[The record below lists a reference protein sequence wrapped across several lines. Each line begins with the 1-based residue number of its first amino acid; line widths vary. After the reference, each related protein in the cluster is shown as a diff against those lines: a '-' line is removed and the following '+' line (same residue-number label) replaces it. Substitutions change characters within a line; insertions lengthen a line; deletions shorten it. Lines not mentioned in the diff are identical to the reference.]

1 MISFNKSLCFTIINI
16 KYICATKQNKM
27 NKIYLFLLLTFTSYT
42 FSQEYTAEQR
52 ASFAKMI
59 FNVSG
64 IVTDSETSEP
74 LEYATISLKHKRTP
88 DKTFG
93 GITDENGKFSVDV
106 NPGMYD
112 LTIDYISFISYSNQN
127 LVVRGNT
134 DIGNIP
140 LDLDVSVLDEVEVRA
155 ERTQVEIRLDKKIY
169 NVGQDITVKGG
180 NVSDVLANIPSIDVD
195 FDGNISLRGNSNV
208 KILINGKPSGLVGL
222 SGPQGLRSL
231 PSESIE
237 KVEVVTSPSARYSA
251 EGTAGILNII
261 LKKQSLLGFNGNFNL
276 NLGIPRNE
284 GLNGTLNVRNEKV
297 NFFSTVNLSN
307 SENSGSYF
315 SETNYNRQDLTIDEA
330 NDWDYDNKN
339 IFFNLGSE
347 YYFDDKTSLTISG
360 FYKKGDDS
368 SYTTNIVNDISE
380 GTISSTNKR
389 LRDETE
395 MDESF
400 EYALDFYKDYNR
412 EGQTLS
418 ARISYEESEDDELR
432 DIEDFATFP
441 LISESIFEKVSN
453 IDFQKRLLGQVDFIY
468 PIDKETEFEFGYRG
482 SFLERETDY
491 DVSFLTGNSFIS
503 DSGLS
508 NIFNYKESVNSLYTQ
523 FGKKFDKLSAL
534 FGLRYENSKQEIN
547 QKTTNQF
554 EIKKYSDLFP
564 TLNLAYEFSNQES
577 LTFGYSKRIRR
588 PRGWDIN
595 PFPRRNSVTS
605 FRRGNPFL
613 DATFTSALELDYLKR
628 FKKFTLNTSIFYRQ
642 SDGNIERIT
651 EETGEI
657 VDLIFDSESSAPILQ
672 VPVLDSYPINLS
684 SNKRIGSELS
694 LTYTPSR
701 SVRLNASFTINSSS
715 IRGQYEDQD
724 FDSDDTNWSTRFN
737 GFVRLPK
744 EYSLQF
750 FGFVRGPSENAFSKR
765 KAFGFV
771 TGAIQKSILDKKGT
785 LSLKFSDL
793 FNTSQWRY
801 ESFQDS
807 FYRKGEGRWREPTYV
822 LTFSYRFNDNK
833 YKQRRKNIRKDR
845 GDTDQGGGDE
855 PIFNN

>member
-1 MISFNKSLCFTIINI
+1 
-16 KYICATKQNKM
+16 M
-27 NKIYLFLLLTFTSYT
+27 NKVYLFLLLTPFSL
-42 FSQEYTAEQR
+42 FSQQ
-52 ASFAKMI
+52 
-59 FNVSG
+59 NSG
-64 IVTDSETSEP
+64 GNFQGYANMNFKISGLVIDSETSEP
-74 LEYATISLKHKRTP
+74 LEYATISLKAKNNP
-88 DKTFG
+88 DKVFG

-127 LVVRGNT
+127 LLVRGNT

-208 KILINGKPSGLVGL
+208 RILINGKPSGLVGL

-261 LKKQSLLGFNGNFNL
+261 LKKQNLLGFNGNFNV
-276 NLGIPRNE
+276 NLGIPKNE
-284 GLNGTLNVRNEKV
+284 GINGTLNVRNEKL
-297 NFFSTVNLSN
+297 NLFGTVNLSN
-307 SENSGSYF
+307 SENSGTFF
-315 SETNYNRQDLTIDEA
+315 SETNYTRQDLTIEET
-330 NDWDYDNKN
+330 NDSDYENKN

-347 YYFDDKTSLTISG
+347 YYFDDNTSLTISG

-368 SYTTNIVNDISE
+368 SFLTNLVNDISR
-380 GTISSTNKR
+380 GSISSTNNR

-400 EYALDFYKDYNR
+400 EYALDFYKDYDR
-412 EGQTLS
+412 DGQTLS
-418 ARISYEESEDDELR
+418 ARISYEESEDDGLE
-432 DIEDFATFP
+432 DIEDFSTFP

-468 PIDKETEFEFGYRG
+468 PIDKDTEFEFGYRG
-482 SFLERETDY
+482 NFLERETDY
-491 DVSFLTGNSFIS
+491 DVSFLTGSNFVS
-503 DSGLS
+503 DPGLS
-508 NIFNYKESVNSLYTQ
+508 NIFNYKESVNSVYTQ

-534 FGLRYENSKQEIN
+534 FGLRYENSRQEID
-547 QKTTNQF
+547 QRTTNQF

-564 TLNLAYEFSNQES
+564 TLNLAYEFSGQES
-577 LTFGYSKRIRR
+577 LTFGYSKRVRR
-588 PRGWDIN
+588 PRGWNIN

-613 DATFTSALELDYLKR
+613 DPTFTTALEVDYLKR
-628 FKKFTLNTSIFYRQ
+628 FDKFTLNTSIFYRQ
-642 SDGNIERIT
+642 SDGNIENIT

-657 VDLIFDSESSAPILQ
+657 VDLIIGSDPNTPLLQ
-672 VPVLDSYPINLS
+672 VPVLESYPINLS
-684 SNKRIGSELS
+684 TNKRIGSELS

-715 IRGQYEDQD
+715 IRGQYEDQN

-737 GFVRLPK
+737 GFIRLPK
-744 EYSLQF
+744 NYSLQF
-750 FGFVRGPSENAFSKR
+750 FGFVRGPSESAFSTR
-765 KAFGFV
+765 EAFGFV

-793 FNTSQWRY
+793 FNTSQWKY
-801 ESFQDS
+801 ESFRDS

-822 LTFSYRFNDNK
+822 LTFSYIFNDNK
-833 YKQRRKNIRKDR
+833 YKQRRKNIRRDR
-845 GDTDQGGGDE
+845 GDSDQGGGDE

>member
-1 MISFNKSLCFTIINI
+1 MQNLTRLFIFLFSSL
-16 KYICATKQNKM
+16 
-27 NKIYLFLLLTFTSYT
+27 L
-42 FSQEYTAEQR
+42 FSQQPSNSNFQR
-52 ASFAKMI
+52 NASMNFKV
-59 FNVSG
+59 FG
-64 IVTDSETSEP
+64 IISDSETGEP
-74 LEYATISLKHKRTP
+74 LEYATISIKSKNNP
-88 DKTFG
+88 EKIFG
-93 GITDENGKFSVDV
+93 GLTDENGKFSVDV
-106 NPGMYD
+106 NPGLYE
-112 LTIDYISFISYSNQN
+112 LKIDYISFISYSNED
-127 LVVRGNT
+127 LMIRGNT

-140 LDLDVSVLDEVEVRA
+140 LVLDVSMLDEVEVRA
-155 ERTQVEIRLDKKIY
+155 ERTQVEIRLDRKIY

-195 FDGNISLRGNSNV
+195 FDGNISLRGNNNV
-208 KILINGKPSGLVGL
+208 RILINGKPSGLVGL

-297 NFFSTVNLSN
+297 NLFSTVNLSN

-315 SETNYNRQDLTIDEA
+315 SETNYSRQDLTIDES
-330 NDWDYDNKN
+330 NDWDYNNKN

-347 YYFDDKTSLTISG
+347 YYFDDKTSLTLSG

-368 SYTTNIVNDISE
+368 SYATNIVNDISE
-380 GTISSTNKR
+380 GSISSTNKR

-400 EYALDFYKDYNR
+400 EYALDFYKDYDR
-412 EGQTLS
+412 DGQTLS
-418 ARISYEESEDDELR
+418 ARISYEESEDDELE
-432 DIEDFATFP
+432 DIEDFASFP

-564 TLNLAYEFSNQES
+564 TLNLAYEFSSQES

-613 DATFTSALELDYLKR
+613 NPTFTTALELDYLKR

-657 VDLIFDSESSAPILQ
+657 VDLIVDSDSNAPILQ

-684 SNKRIGSELS
+684 NNKRIGSELS

-715 IRGQYEDQD
+715 IRGQYEDQN
-724 FDSDDTNWSTRFN
+724 FDSDNTNWSSRFN
-737 GFVRLPK
+737 GFIRLPK
-744 EYSLQF
+744 DFSIQF

-771 TGAIQKSILDKKGT
+771 TGAIQKSLLNKKGT

-793 FNTSQWRY
+793 FNTSKSKSETFR
-801 ESFQDS
+801 DT
-807 FYRKGEGRWREPTYV
+807 FYRKSEGRWRMPTYV

-833 YKQRRKNIRKDR
+833 YKQRKKNIRR
-845 GDTDQGGGDE
+845 NQGDFDQGGGEE

>member
-1 MISFNKSLCFTIINI
+1 MSFNKSLCFSLIII
-16 KYICATKQNKM
+16 KYICGTKQIKM
-27 NKIYLFLLLTFTSYT
+27 NKVYLFLLLTSFSL
-42 FSQEYTAEQR
+42 FSQQNNGGNIQGYANMN
-52 ASFAKMI
+52 FK
-59 FNVSG
+59 VSG
-64 IVTDSETSEP
+64 LVIDSETSEP
-74 LEYATISLKHKRTP
+74 LEYATISLKAKNNP
-88 DKTFG
+88 DKVFG

-127 LVVRGNT
+127 LLVRGNT

-208 KILINGKPSGLVGL
+208 RILINGKPSGLVGL

-261 LKKQSLLGFNGNFNL
+261 LKKQNLLGFNGNFNV
-276 NLGIPRNE
+276 NLGIPKNE
-284 GLNGTLNVRNEKV
+284 GINGTLNVRNEKL
-297 NFFSTVNLSN
+297 NLFGTVNLSN
-307 SENSGSYF
+307 SENSGTFF
-315 SETNYNRQDLTIDEA
+315 SETNYTRQDLTIEET
-330 NDWDYDNKN
+330 NDSDYENKN

-347 YYFDDKTSLTISG
+347 YYFDDNTSLTISG

-368 SYTTNIVNDISE
+368 SFLTNLVNDISR
-380 GTISSTNKR
+380 GSISSTNNR

-400 EYALDFYKDYNR
+400 EYALDFYKDYDR
-412 EGQTLS
+412 DGQTLS
-418 ARISYEESEDDELR
+418 ARISYEESEDDGIE
-432 DIEDFATFP
+432 DIEDFSTFP
-441 LISESIFEKVSN
+441 LVSESIFEKVSN

-468 PIDKETEFEFGYRG
+468 PIDKNTEFEFGYRG
-482 SFLERETDY
+482 NFLERETDY
-491 DVSFLTGNSFIS
+491 DVSFLSGSDFIS
-503 DSGLS
+503 DPGLS
-508 NIFNYKESVNSLYTQ
+508 NVFNYKESVNSVYTQ

-534 FGLRYENSKQEIN
+534 FGLRYENSRQEID
-547 QKTTNQF
+547 QRTTNQF

-564 TLNLAYEFSNQES
+564 TLNLAYEFSGQES
-577 LTFGYSKRIRR
+577 LTFGYSKRVRR
-588 PRGWDIN
+588 PRGWNIN

-613 DATFTSALELDYLKR
+613 DPTFTTALEVDYLKR
-628 FKKFTLNTSIFYRQ
+628 FDKFTLNTSIFYRQ
-642 SDGNIERIT
+642 SDGNIESIT

-657 VDLIFDSESSAPILQ
+657 VDLIIGSDPNAPLLQ
-672 VPVLDSYPINLS
+672 VPVLESYPINLS
-684 SNKRIGSELS
+684 TNKRIGSELS

-715 IRGQYEDQD
+715 IRGQYEDQN

-737 GFVRLPK
+737 GFIRLPK
-744 EYSLQF
+744 NYSLQF
-750 FGFVRGPSENAFSKR
+750 FGFVRGPSESAFSTR
-765 KAFGFV
+765 EAFGFV

-785 LSLKFSDL
+785 ISLKFSDL
-793 FNTSQWRY
+793 FNTSQFKY
-801 ESFQDS
+801 ESFRDS

-822 LTFSYRFNDNK
+822 LTFSYIFNDNK
-833 YKQRRKNIRKDR
+833 YKQRRKNIRRDR
-845 GDTDQGGGDE
+845 GDSDQGGGDE

>member
-1 MISFNKSLCFTIINI
+1 M
-16 KYICATKQNKM
+16 
-27 NKIYLFLLLTFTSYT
+27 
-42 FSQEYTAEQR
+42 
-52 ASFAKMI
+52 
-59 FNVSG
+59 
-64 IVTDSETSEP
+64 
-74 LEYATISLKHKRTP
+74 
-88 DKTFG
+88 
-93 GITDENGKFSVDV
+93 
-106 NPGMYD
+106 
-112 LTIDYISFISYSNQN
+112 
-127 LVVRGNT
+127 VRGNT

-208 KILINGKPSGLVGL
+208 RILINGKPSGLVGL

-261 LKKQSLLGFNGNFNL
+261 LKKQNLLGFNGNFNV
-276 NLGIPRNE
+276 NLGIPKNE
-284 GLNGTLNVRNEKV
+284 GINGTLNVRNEKL
-297 NFFSTVNLSN
+297 NLFGTVNLSN
-307 SENSGSYF
+307 SENSGTFF
-315 SETNYNRQDLTIDEA
+315 SETNYTRQDLTIEET
-330 NDWDYDNKN
+330 NDSDYENKN

-347 YYFDDKTSLTISG
+347 YYFDDNTSLTISG

-368 SYTTNIVNDISE
+368 SFLTNLVNDISR
-380 GTISSTNKR
+380 GSISSTNNR

-400 EYALDFYKDYNR
+400 EYALDFYKDYDR
-412 EGQTLS
+412 DGQTLS
-418 ARISYEESEDDELR
+418 ARISYEESEDDGIE
-432 DIEDFATFP
+432 DIEDFSTFP
-441 LISESIFEKVSN
+441 LVSESIFEKVSN

-468 PIDKETEFEFGYRG
+468 PIDKNTEFEFGYRG
-482 SFLERETDY
+482 NFLERETDY
-491 DVSFLTGNSFIS
+491 DVSFLSGTDFIS
-503 DSGLS
+503 DPGLS
-508 NIFNYKESVNSLYTQ
+508 NVFNYKESVNSVYTQ

-534 FGLRYENSKQEIN
+534 FGLRYENSRQEID
-547 QKTTNQF
+547 QRTTNQF

-564 TLNLAYEFSNQES
+564 TLNLAYEFSGQES
-577 LTFGYSKRIRR
+577 LTFGYSKRVRR
-588 PRGWDIN
+588 PRGWNIN

-613 DATFTSALELDYLKR
+613 DPTFTTALEVDYLKR
-628 FKKFTLNTSIFYRQ
+628 FDKFTLNTSIFYRQ
-642 SDGNIERIT
+642 SDGNIENIT

-657 VDLIFDSESSAPILQ
+657 VDLIIGSDPNSPLLQ
-672 VPVLDSYPINLS
+672 VPVLESYPINLS
-684 SNKRIGSELS
+684 TNKRIGSELS

-715 IRGQYEDQD
+715 IRGQYEDQN

-737 GFVRLPK
+737 GFIRLPK
-744 EYSLQF
+744 NYSLQF
-750 FGFVRGPSENAFSKR
+750 FGFVRGPSESAFSTR
-765 KAFGFV
+765 EAFGFV

-793 FNTSQWRY
+793 FNTSQWKY
-801 ESFQDS
+801 ESFRDS

-822 LTFSYRFNDNK
+822 LTFSYIFNDNK
-833 YKQRRKNIRKDR
+833 YKQRRKNIRRDR
-845 GDTDQGGGDE
+845 GDSDQGGGDE

>member
-1 MISFNKSLCFTIINI
+1 MSFNKSLCFTLIII
-16 KYICATKQNKM
+16 KYICATKQIKM
-27 NKIYLFLLLTFTSYT
+27 NKVYLFLLLTSFSL
-42 FSQEYTAEQR
+42 FSQQNSGGNFQGYANMN
-52 ASFAKMI
+52 FK
-59 FNVSG
+59 VSG
-64 IVTDSETSEP
+64 LVIDSETSEP
-74 LEYATISLKHKRTP
+74 LEYATISLKAKNNP
-88 DKTFG
+88 DKVFG

-127 LVVRGNT
+127 LLVRGNT

-208 KILINGKPSGLVGL
+208 RILINGKPSGLVGL

-261 LKKQSLLGFNGNFNL
+261 LKKQNLLGFNGNFNV
-276 NLGIPRNE
+276 NLGIPKNE
-284 GLNGTLNVRNEKV
+284 GINGTLNVRNEKL
-297 NFFSTVNLSN
+297 NLFGTVNLSN
-307 SENSGSYF
+307 SENSGTFF
-315 SETNYNRQDLTIDEA
+315 SETNYTRQDLTIEET
-330 NDWDYDNKN
+330 NDSDYENKN

-347 YYFDDKTSLTISG
+347 YYFDDNTSLTISG

-368 SYTTNIVNDISE
+368 SFLTNLVNDISR
-380 GTISSTNKR
+380 GSISSTNNR

-400 EYALDFYKDYNR
+400 EYALDFYKDYDR
-412 EGQTLS
+412 DGQTLS
-418 ARISYEESEDDELR
+418 ARISYEESEDDGIE
-432 DIEDFATFP
+432 DIEDFSTFP
-441 LISESIFEKVSN
+441 LVSESIFEKVSN

-468 PIDKETEFEFGYRG
+468 PIDKNTEFEFGYRG
-482 SFLERETDY
+482 NFLERETDY
-491 DVSFLTGNSFIS
+491 DVSFLSGSDFIS
-503 DSGLS
+503 DPGLS
-508 NIFNYKESVNSLYTQ
+508 NVFNYKESVNSVYTQ

-534 FGLRYENSKQEIN
+534 FGLRYENSRQEID
-547 QKTTNQF
+547 QRTTNQF

-564 TLNLAYEFSNQES
+564 TLNLAYEFSGQES
-577 LTFGYSKRIRR
+577 LTFGYSKRVRR
-588 PRGWDIN
+588 PRGWNIN

-613 DATFTSALELDYLKR
+613 DPTFTTALEVDYLKR
-628 FKKFTLNTSIFYRQ
+628 FDKFTLNTSIFYRQ
-642 SDGNIERIT
+642 SDGNIENIT

-657 VDLIFDSESSAPILQ
+657 VDLIIGSDPNSPLLQ
-672 VPVLDSYPINLS
+672 VPVLESYPINLS
-684 SNKRIGSELS
+684 TNKRIGSELS

-715 IRGQYEDQD
+715 IRGQYEDQN

-737 GFVRLPK
+737 GFIRLPK
-744 EYSLQF
+744 NYSLQF
-750 FGFVRGPSENAFSKR
+750 FGFVRGPSESAFSTR
-765 KAFGFV
+765 EAFGFV

-793 FNTSQWRY
+793 FNTSQWKY
-801 ESFQDS
+801 ESFRDS

-822 LTFSYRFNDNK
+822 LTFSYIFNDNK
-833 YKQRRKNIRKDR
+833 YKQRRKNIRRDR
-845 GDTDQGGGDE
+845 GDSDQGGGDE

>member
-1 MISFNKSLCFTIINI
+1 M
-16 KYICATKQNKM
+16 QNLSG
-27 NKIYLFLLLTFTSYT
+27 LFIFLFSSLLL
-42 FSQEYTAEQR
+42 SQQPSNSNFQGYANMN
-52 ASFAKMI
+52 FKV
-59 FNVSG
+59 FG
-64 IVTDSETSEP
+64 IVSDSETEEP
-74 LEYATISLKHKRTP
+74 LEYATISIKSKNNP
-88 DKTFG
+88 EKIFG
-93 GITDENGKFSVDV
+93 GLTDKDGKFSVDV
-106 NPGMYD
+106 NPGLYE
-112 LTIDYISFISYSNQN
+112 LKIDYVSFISYSNEN
-127 LVVRGNT
+127 LMVRGNT

-140 LDLDVSVLDEVEVRA
+140 LELDVSMLDEVEVRA

-195 FDGNISLRGNSNV
+195 FDGNISLRGNSNIR
-208 KILINGKPSGLVGL
+208 ILINGKPSGLVGL

-284 GLNGTLNVRNEKV
+284 GLNGTLNVRNEKL
-297 NFFSTVNLSN
+297 NLFSTVNLRN

-315 SETNYNRQDLTIDEA
+315 SETNYTRQDLTIDEA
-330 NDWDYDNKN
+330 NDWDYGNKN
-339 IFFNLGSE
+339 IFINLGSE

-368 SYTTNIVNDISE
+368 SYATNIVNDISR
-380 GTISSTNKR
+380 GTISSTNNR
-389 LRDETE
+389 LRNETE

-400 EYALDFYKDYNR
+400 EYAIDFYKDYDR
-412 EGQTLS
+412 DGQTLS
-418 ARISYEESEDDELR
+418 ARISYEESEDDELE

-453 IDFQKRLLGQVDFIY
+453 IDFQKRFLGQVDFIY
-468 PIDKETEFEFGYRG
+468 PIDNETEFEFGYRG

-508 NIFNYKESVNSLYTQ
+508 NIFNYNESVNSLYTQ
-523 FGKKFDKLSAL
+523 LGKKFDKLSAL

-547 QKTTNQF
+547 QKTTNEF

-564 TLNLAYEFSNQES
+564 TLNLAYEFSSQES

-613 DATFTSALELDYLKR
+613 NPTFTTSIEVDYLKR

-657 VDLIFDSESSAPILQ
+657 VDLIFDNESSAPILQ

-684 SNKRIGSELS
+684 NNKRIGSELS
-694 LTYTPSR
+694 LTFTPSR

-715 IRGQYEDQD
+715 MRGQYKDQN
-724 FDSDDTNWSTRFN
+724 FDSDDSNWSTRFN
-737 GFVRLPK
+737 GFIRFPK
-744 EYSLQF
+744 DFSLQF
-750 FGFVRGPSENAFSKR
+750 FGFVRGPSKNAFSKR

-771 TGAIQKSILDKKGT
+771 TGAIQKSLLDKKGT

-793 FNTSQWRY
+793 FNTSKSRS
-801 ESFQDS
+801 ESFRDT
-807 FYRKGEGRWREPTYV
+807 FYRKSEGRWRMPTYV

-833 YKQRRKNIRKDR
+833 YKQRKKNTRRNQRDSN
-845 GDTDQGGGDE
+845 QGGGDQ

>member
-1 MISFNKSLCFTIINI
+1 M
-16 KYICATKQNKM
+16 QNLTR
-27 NKIYLFLLLTFTSYT
+27 LFIFLFTSLL
-42 FSQEYTAEQR
+42 FSQQPSNSNFQR
-52 ASFAKMI
+52 NASMNFKV
-59 FNVSG
+59 FG
-64 IVTDSETSEP
+64 IVSDSETGEP
-74 LEYATISLKHKRTP
+74 LEYATISIKSKNNP
-88 DKTFG
+88 EKIFG
-93 GITDENGKFSVDV
+93 GLTDENGKFSVDV
-106 NPGMYD
+106 NPGLYE
-112 LTIDYISFISYSNQN
+112 LKIDYISFISYSNED
-127 LVVRGNT
+127 LMIRGNT

-140 LDLDVSVLDEVEVRA
+140 LVLDVSMLDEVEVRA
-155 ERTQVEIRLDKKIY
+155 ERTQVEIRLDRKIY

-195 FDGNISLRGNSNV
+195 FDGNISLRGNNNV
-208 KILINGKPSGLVGL
+208 RILINGKPSGLVGL

-297 NFFSTVNLSN
+297 NLFSTVNLSN

-315 SETNYNRQDLTIDEA
+315 SETNYSRQDLTIDEA
-330 NDWDYDNKN
+330 NDWDYNNKN

-347 YYFDDKTSLTISG
+347 YYFDDKTSLTLSG

-368 SYTTNIVNDISE
+368 SYATNIVNDISE
-380 GTISSTNKR
+380 GSISSTNKR

-400 EYALDFYKDYNR
+400 EYALDFYKDYDR
-412 EGQTLS
+412 DGQTLS
-418 ARISYEESEDDELR
+418 ARISYEESEDDELE
-432 DIEDFATFP
+432 DIEDFASFP

-564 TLNLAYEFSNQES
+564 TLNLAYEFSSQES

-613 DATFTSALELDYLKR
+613 NPTFTTALEVDYLKR

-657 VDLIFDSESSAPILQ
+657 VDLIVDSDSNAPILQ

-684 SNKRIGSELS
+684 NNKRIGSELS

-715 IRGQYEDQD
+715 IRGQYEDQN
-724 FDSDDTNWSTRFN
+724 FDSDNTNWSSRFN
-737 GFVRLPK
+737 GFIRLPK
-744 EYSLQF
+744 DFSIQF

-771 TGAIQKSILDKKGT
+771 TGAIQKSLLNKKGT

-793 FNTSQWRY
+793 FNTSKSKSETFR
-801 ESFQDS
+801 DT
-807 FYRKGEGRWREPTYV
+807 FYRKSEGRWRMPTYV

-833 YKQRRKNIRKDR
+833 YKQRKKNIRR
-845 GDTDQGGGDE
+845 NQGDFDQGGGEE

>member
-1 MISFNKSLCFTIINI
+1 
-16 KYICATKQNKM
+16 M
-27 NKIYLFLLLTFTSYT
+27 NFKVF
-42 FSQEYTAEQR
+42 
-52 ASFAKMI
+52 
-59 FNVSG
+59 G
-64 IVTDSETSEP
+64 IVSDSETEEP
-74 LEYATISLKHKRTP
+74 LEYATISIKSKNNP
-88 DKTFG
+88 EKIFG
-93 GITDENGKFSVDV
+93 GLTDKDGKFSVDV
-106 NPGMYD
+106 NPGLYE
-112 LTIDYISFISYSNQN
+112 LKIDYVSFISYSNEN
-127 LVVRGNT
+127 LMVRGNT

-140 LDLDVSVLDEVEVRA
+140 LELDVSMLDEVEVRA

-195 FDGNISLRGNSNV
+195 FDGNISLRGNSNIR
-208 KILINGKPSGLVGL
+208 ILINGKPSGLVGL

-284 GLNGTLNVRNEKV
+284 GLNGTLNVRNEKL
-297 NFFSTVNLSN
+297 NLFSTVNLRN

-315 SETNYNRQDLTIDEA
+315 SETNYTRQNLTIDEA
-330 NDWDYDNKN
+330 NDWDYGNKN
-339 IFFNLGSE
+339 IFINLGSE

-368 SYTTNIVNDISE
+368 SYATNIVNDISR
-380 GTISSTNKR
+380 GTISSTNNR
-389 LRDETE
+389 LRNETE

-400 EYALDFYKDYNR
+400 EYAIDFYKDYDR
-412 EGQTLS
+412 DGQTLS
-418 ARISYEESEDDELR
+418 ARISYEESEDDELE

-453 IDFQKRLLGQVDFIY
+453 IDFQKRFLGQVDFIY
-468 PIDKETEFEFGYRG
+468 PIDNETEFEFGYRG

-508 NIFNYKESVNSLYTQ
+508 NIFNYNESVNSLYTQ
-523 FGKKFDKLSAL
+523 LGKKFDKLSAL

-547 QKTTNQF
+547 QKTTNEF

-564 TLNLAYEFSNQES
+564 TLNLAYEFSSQES

-613 DATFTSALELDYLKR
+613 NPTFTTSIEVDYLKR

-657 VDLIFDSESSAPILQ
+657 VDLIFDNESSAPILQ

-684 SNKRIGSELS
+684 NNKRIGSELS
-694 LTYTPSR
+694 LTFTPSR

-715 IRGQYEDQD
+715 MRGQYKDQN
-724 FDSDDTNWSTRFN
+724 FDSDDSNWSTRFN
-737 GFVRLPK
+737 GFIRFPK
-744 EYSLQF
+744 DFSLQF
-750 FGFVRGPSENAFSKR
+750 FGFVRGPSKNAFSKR
-765 KAFGFV
+765 KVFGFV
-771 TGAIQKSILDKKGT
+771 TGAIQKSLLDKKGT

-793 FNTSQWRY
+793 FNTSKSRS
-801 ESFQDS
+801 ESFRDT
-807 FYRKGEGRWREPTYV
+807 FYRKSEGRWRMPTYV

-833 YKQRRKNIRKDR
+833 YKQRKKNTRRNQRDSN
-845 GDTDQGGGDE
+845 QGGGDQ

>member
-1 MISFNKSLCFTIINI
+1 MQNFTRLFIFLFSSL
-16 KYICATKQNKM
+16 
-27 NKIYLFLLLTFTSYT
+27 L
-42 FSQEYTAEQR
+42 FSQQPSNSSSQR
-52 ASFAKMI
+52 YASMNFKV
-59 FNVSG
+59 FG
-64 IVTDSETSEP
+64 IVSDSETGEP
-74 LEYATISLKHKRTP
+74 LEYATISIKSKNNP
-88 DKTFG
+88 EKIFG
-93 GITDENGKFSVDV
+93 GLTDENGKFSVDV
-106 NPGMYD
+106 NPGLYE
-112 LTIDYISFISYSNQN
+112 LKIDYISFISYSNED
-127 LVVRGNT
+127 LMIRGNT

-140 LDLDVSVLDEVEVRA
+140 LVLDVSMLDEVEVRA
-155 ERTQVEIRLDKKIY
+155 ERTQVEIRLDRKIY

-208 KILINGKPSGLVGL
+208 RILINGKPSGLVGL

-297 NFFSTVNLSN
+297 NLFSTVNLSN

-315 SETNYNRQDLTIDEA
+315 SETNYTRQDLTIDEL
-330 NDWDYDNKN
+330 NDWDYTNKN

-347 YYFDDKTSLTISG
+347 YYFDDNTSLTLSG

-368 SYTTNIVNDISE
+368 SFLTNIVNDIS
-380 GTISSTNKR
+380 GGVISSTNNR

-400 EYALDFYKDYNR
+400 EYALDFYKDYDR

-418 ARISYEESEDDELR
+418 ARISYEESEDDGLE

-441 LISESIFEKVSN
+441 SISETIFEKVSN

-491 DVSFLTGNSFIS
+491 DVSFLTGNSFVS

-534 FGLRYENSKQEIN
+534 FGLRYENSRQEIN

-564 TLNLAYEFSNQES
+564 TLNLAYEFSSQES

-595 PFPRRNSVTS
+595 PFPRRNSVTN

-613 DATFTSALELDYLKR
+613 DPTFTTSLEVDYLKR

-651 EETGEI
+651 EDTGEI
-657 VDLIFDSESSAPILQ
+657 VDLIVDSDSNLPILQ
-672 VPVLDSYPINLS
+672 VPVLESYPINLS
-684 SNKRIGSELS
+684 NNKRIGSELS

-701 SVRLNASFTINSSS
+701 TVRLNASFTINSSS
-715 IRGQYEDQD
+715 VRGQYEDQN
-724 FDSDDTNWSTRFN
+724 FDSDDTNWSSRFN
-737 GFVRLPK
+737 GFIRLPK
-744 EYSLQF
+744 DYSLQF

-771 TGAIQKSILDKKGT
+771 TGAIQKSLLDKKGT

-793 FNTSQWRY
+793 FNTSKSRS
-801 ESFQDS
+801 ESFRDS
-807 FYRKGEGRWREPTYV
+807 FYRKSEGRWRMPTYV

-833 YKQRRKNIRKDR
+833 YKQRKKNIRR
-845 GDTDQGGGDE
+845 NQGDFDQGGGEE

>member
-1 MISFNKSLCFTIINI
+1 
-16 KYICATKQNKM
+16 M
-27 NKIYLFLLLTFTSYT
+27 NFKVF
-42 FSQEYTAEQR
+42 
-52 ASFAKMI
+52 
-59 FNVSG
+59 G
-64 IVTDSETSEP
+64 IVSDSETEEP
-74 LEYATISLKHKRTP
+74 LEYATISIKSKNNP
-88 DKTFG
+88 EKIFG
-93 GITDENGKFSVDV
+93 GLTDKDGKFSVDV
-106 NPGMYD
+106 NPGLYE
-112 LTIDYISFISYSNQN
+112 LKIDYVSFISYSNEN
-127 LVVRGNT
+127 LMVRGNT

-140 LDLDVSVLDEVEVRA
+140 LELDVSMLDEVEVRA

-195 FDGNISLRGNSNV
+195 FDGNISLRGNSNIR
-208 KILINGKPSGLVGL
+208 ILINGKPSGLVGL

-284 GLNGTLNVRNEKV
+284 GLNGTLNVRNEKL
-297 NFFSTVNLSN
+297 NLFSTVNLRN

-315 SETNYNRQDLTIDEA
+315 SETNYTRQNLTIDEA
-330 NDWDYDNKN
+330 NDWDYGNKN
-339 IFFNLGSE
+339 IFINLGSE

-368 SYTTNIVNDISE
+368 SYATNIVNDISR
-380 GTISSTNKR
+380 GTISSTNNR
-389 LRDETE
+389 LRNETE

-400 EYALDFYKDYNR
+400 EYAIDFYKDYDR
-412 EGQTLS
+412 DGQTLS
-418 ARISYEESEDDELR
+418 ARISYEESEDDELE

-453 IDFQKRLLGQVDFIY
+453 IDFQKRFLGQVDFIY
-468 PIDKETEFEFGYRG
+468 PIDNETEFEFGYRG

-508 NIFNYKESVNSLYTQ
+508 NIFNYNESVNSLYTQ
-523 FGKKFDKLSAL
+523 LGKKFDKLSAL

-547 QKTTNQF
+547 QKTTNEF

-564 TLNLAYEFSNQES
+564 TLNLAYEFSSQES

-613 DATFTSALELDYLKR
+613 NPTFTTSIEVDYLKR

-684 SNKRIGSELS
+684 TNKRIGSELS

-807 FYRKGEGRWREPTYV
+807 FYRKGEGRRREPTYV

-833 YKQRRKNIRKDR
+833 YKQRKKNIRKDR

>member
-1 MISFNKSLCFTIINI
+1 MFRLISKKIYLP
-16 KYICATKQNKM
+16 KQTTKM

-52 ASFAKMI
+52 ANFAKMI

-74 LEYATISLKHKRTP
+74 LEYATISLEHKRIP
-88 DKTFG
+88 DKIFG

-106 NPGMYD
+106 NPGMYNVK
-112 LTIDYISFISYSNQN
+112 IDYISFISYSNEN
-127 LVVRGNT
+127 LIVRGNT
-134 DIGNIP
+134 NIGNVP
-140 LDLDVSVLDEVEVRA
+140 LNIDVSVLDEVEVRA

-195 FDGNISLRGNSNV
+195 FEGNISLRGNSNV
-208 KILINGKPSGLVGL
+208 RILINGKPSGLVGL

-261 LKKQSLLGFNGNFNL
+261 LKKQNLLGFNGNFNV
-276 NLGIPRNE
+276 NLGIPKNE
-284 GLNGTLNVRNEKV
+284 GVNGTLNVRNEKV
-297 NFFSTVNLSN
+297 NLFGTVNLSN
-307 SENSGSYF
+307 SENSGTFF
-315 SETNYNRQDLTIDEA
+315 SETNYIRQDLTIDET
-330 NDWDYDNKN
+330 NDSDNNNKN

-347 YYFDDKTSLTISG
+347 YYFDDDTSLTLSG
-360 FYKKGDDS
+360 FYKKGDES
-368 SYTTNIVNDISE
+368 SFLTNLVNDISS
-380 GTISSTNKR
+380 GSISSTNNR
-389 LRDETE
+389 LRNETE
-395 MDESF
+395 LDESF
-400 EYALDFYKDYNR
+400 EYALDFYKDYDR
-412 EGQTLS
+412 DGQTLS
-418 ARISYEESEDDELR
+418 ARISYEESEDDGLE

-441 LISESIFEKVSN
+441 QISESIFEKVSN
-453 IDFQKRLLGQVDFIY
+453 VDFQKRLLGQVDFVY

-482 SFLERETDY
+482 NFLERETDY
-491 DVSFLTGNSFIS
+491 DVSFLTGNNFVS
-503 DSGLS
+503 DPGLS
-508 NIFNYKESVNSLYTQ
+508 NIFNYKESVNSVYTQ
-523 FGKKFDKLSAL
+523 FGKKFNKLSAL
-534 FGLRYENSKQEIN
+534 LGLRYENSRQEID
-547 QKTTNQF
+547 QRTTNQF
-554 EIKKYSDLFP
+554 EIKKYSDIFP

-577 LTFGYSKRIRR
+577 LTFGYSKRVRR
-588 PRGWDIN
+588 PRGWNIN

-613 DATFTSALELDYLKR
+613 DPTFTTALEIDYLKR
-628 FKKFTLNTSIFYRQ
+628 FKKFTVNTSVFYRQ

-657 VDLIFDSESSAPILQ
+657 IDLIIGNDSDTPLLQ
-672 VPVLDSYPINLS
+672 VPVLESYPINLS
-684 SNKRIGSELS
+684 TNKRVGSELS

-715 IRGQYEDQD
+715 IRGQYEDQN

-737 GFVRLPK
+737 GFFRLPK
-744 EYSLQF
+744 DFSIQF
-750 FGFVRGPSENAFSKR
+750 FGFVRGPSESAFSKN

-771 TGAIQKSILDKKGT
+771 SGAIQKTILEKKGT

-793 FNTSQWRY
+793 FNTSRWKY
-801 ESFQDS
+801 ESFRDS

-833 YKQRRKNIRKDR
+833 YKQRKKNIRR
-845 GDTDQGGGDE
+845 NQGDSDQGGGDE
-855 PIFNN
+855 PIFND

>member
-1 MISFNKSLCFTIINI
+1 MQKFFS
-16 KYICATKQNKM
+16 
-27 NKIYLFLLLTFTSYT
+27 LFLILFSISL
-42 FSQEYTAEQR
+42 FSQQTGGNINNQ
-52 ASFAKMI
+52 FQNMV

-64 IVTDSETSEP
+64 LVSDSDTDEP
-74 LEYATISLKHKRTP
+74 LEYATISIKNKRTP
-88 DKTFG
+88 DKVFG
-93 GITDENGKFSVDV
+93 GLTGIDGKFSVEV
-106 NPGMYD
+106 PPGMYQII
-112 LTIDYISFISYSNQN
+112 IDYISFETYSNDN
-127 LVVRGNT
+127 LIVRGNT
-134 DIGNIP
+134 DLGKISLNI
-140 LDLDVSVLDEVEVRA
+140 DVSVLEEVEVRA

-195 FDGNISLRGNSNV
+195 FDGNISLRGNTNV
-208 KILINGKPSGLVGL
+208 RILINGKPSGLVGL

-261 LKKQSLLGFNGNFNL
+261 LKKQNLLGFNGNFNM

-284 GLNGTLNVRNEKV
+284 GVNGTLNVRNEKV
-297 NFFSTVNLSN
+297 NLFGTVNLSN
-307 SENSGSYF
+307 SENSGTFF
-315 SETNYNRQDLTIDEA
+315 SETNYTRQDLTIEET
-330 NDWDYDNKN
+330 NDSDYNNKN

-347 YYFDDKTSLTISG
+347 YYFDDNTSLTLSG

-368 SYTTNIVNDISE
+368 SFLTNIVNDISR
-380 GTISSTNKR
+380 GSISSTNKR

-400 EYALDFYKDYNR
+400 EYALDFYKDYDR
-412 EGQTLS
+412 DGQTLS
-418 ARISYEESEDDELR
+418 ARISYEESEDDGLE
-432 DIEDFATFP
+432 DIEDFSTFP

-453 IDFQKRLLGQVDFIY
+453 IDFQKRFLTQIDYVQPVD
-468 PIDKETEFEFGYRG
+468 DNTEFELGYRG
-482 SFLERETDY
+482 NFVERETDY
-491 DVSFLTGNSFIS
+491 DVSFLNSGNYVS

-508 NIFNYKESVNSLYTQ
+508 NIFNYKEAVNSIYTQ
-523 FGKKFDKLSAL
+523 FGKKLDKFSFLL
-534 FGLRYENSKQEIN
+534 GLRYENSRQEIN
-547 QKTTNQF
+547 QKTTEEF
-554 EIKKYSDLFP
+554 EIKKYSDVFP
-564 TLNLAYEFSNQES
+564 TLNLSYEFSNQES
-577 LTFGYSKRIRR
+577 LTFGYSKRVRR
-588 PRGWDIN
+588 PRGWNIN

-613 DATFTSALELDYLKR
+613 DPTFTTALEVDYLKR

-642 SDGNIERIT
+642 SDGNIENIT

-657 VDLIFDSESSAPILQ
+657 VDLIVGNDSSTPILQ
-672 VPVLDSYPINLS
+672 VPVLESYPINLS
-684 SNKRIGSELS
+684 NNKRIGSELS

-701 SVRLNASFTINSSS
+701 GVRLNASFTINSSS
-715 IRGQYEDQD
+715 IRGQYENQN

-737 GFVRLPK
+737 GFFRLPK

-771 TGAIQKSILDKKGT
+771 TGAIQKSLLDKKGT

-801 ESFQDS
+801 EAFQDS

-833 YKQRRKNIRKDR
+833 YKQRRKNIRRNQRDS
-845 GDTDQGGGDE
+845 DQGGGEE

>member
-1 MISFNKSLCFTIINI
+1 MQKFFS
-16 KYICATKQNKM
+16 
-27 NKIYLFLLLTFTSYT
+27 LFLILFSISL
-42 FSQEYTAEQR
+42 FSQQTGGNINKQ
-52 ASFAKMI
+52 FQNMV

-64 IVTDSETSEP
+64 LVSDTDTDEP
-74 LEYATISLKHKRTP
+74 LEYATISIKNKRTP
-88 DKTFG
+88 DKVFG
-93 GITDENGKFSVDV
+93 GLTGIDGKFSVEV
-106 NPGMYD
+106 PPGMYQII
-112 LTIDYISFISYSNQN
+112 IDYISFETYSNDN
-127 LVVRGNT
+127 LIVRGNT
-134 DIGNIP
+134 DLGKISLNI
-140 LDLDVSVLDEVEVRA
+140 DVSVLEEVEVRA

-195 FDGNISLRGNSNV
+195 FDGNISLRGNNNV
-208 KILINGKPSGLVGL
+208 RILINGKPSGLVGL

-261 LKKQSLLGFNGNFNL
+261 LKKQNLLGFNGNFNM

-284 GLNGTLNVRNEKV
+284 GVNGTLNVRNEKV
-297 NFFSTVNLSN
+297 NLFGTVNLSN
-307 SENSGSYF
+307 SENSGTFF
-315 SETNYNRQDLTIDEA
+315 SETNYTRQDLTIEET
-330 NDWDYDNKN
+330 NDSDYNNKN
-339 IFFNLGSE
+339 IFFNLASE
-347 YYFDDKTSLTISG
+347 YYFDDNTSLTLSG

-368 SYTTNIVNDISE
+368 SFLTNIVNDISR
-380 GTISSTNKR
+380 GSISSTNKR

-400 EYALDFYKDYNR
+400 EYALDFYKDYDR
-412 EGQTLS
+412 DGQTLS
-418 ARISYEESEDDELR
+418 ARISYEESEDDGLE
-432 DIEDFATFP
+432 DIEDFSTFP

-453 IDFQKRLLGQVDFIY
+453 IDFQKRFLTQIDYVQPVD
-468 PIDKETEFEFGYRG
+468 DNTEFELGYRG
-482 SFLERETDY
+482 NFVERETDY
-491 DVSFLTGNSFIS
+491 DVSFLNSGNYVS
-503 DSGLS
+503 DPGLS
-508 NIFNYKESVNSLYTQ
+508 NIFNYKEAVNSIYTQ
-523 FGKKFDKLSAL
+523 FGKKLDKFSFLL
-534 FGLRYENSKQEIN
+534 GLRYENSRQEIN
-547 QKTTNQF
+547 QKTTEEF
-554 EIKKYSDLFP
+554 EIKKYSDVFP
-564 TLNLAYEFSNQES
+564 TLNLSYEFSNQES
-577 LTFGYSKRIRR
+577 LTFGYSKRVRR
-588 PRGWDIN
+588 PRGWNIN

-613 DATFTSALELDYLKR
+613 DPTFTTALEVDYLKR

-642 SDGNIERIT
+642 SDGNIENIT

-657 VDLIFDSESSAPILQ
+657 VDLIVGNDSSTPILQ
-672 VPVLDSYPINLS
+672 VPVLESYPINLS
-684 SNKRIGSELS
+684 NNKRIGSELS

-701 SVRLNASFTINSSS
+701 GVRLNASFTINSSS
-715 IRGQYEDQD
+715 IRGQYENQN

-737 GFVRLPK
+737 GFFRLPK

-801 ESFQDS
+801 EAFQDS

-833 YKQRRKNIRKDR
+833 YKQRRKNIRRNQRDS
-845 GDTDQGGGDE
+845 DQGGGEE

>member
-1 MISFNKSLCFTIINI
+1 
-16 KYICATKQNKM
+16 M
-27 NKIYLFLLLTFTSYT
+27 NKIFLFVLLTFTSYT

-52 ASFAKMI
+52 ANFANMI

-74 LEYATISLKHKRTP
+74 LEYATISLEHKRIP
-88 DKTFG
+88 DKIFG
-93 GITDENGKFSVDV
+93 GVTDENGKFSVDV
-106 NPGMYD
+106 SPGMYNVE
-112 LTIDYISFISYSNQN
+112 IDYISFISYSNEN
-127 LVVRGNT
+127 LIVRGNT
-134 DIGNIP
+134 NIGNVP
-140 LDLDVSVLDEVEVRA
+140 LNLDVSVLDEVEVRA

-195 FDGNISLRGNSNV
+195 FEGNISLRGNSNV
-208 KILINGKPSGLVGL
+208 RILINGKPSGLVGL

-261 LKKQSLLGFNGNFNL
+261 LKKQNLLGFNGNFNV
-276 NLGIPRNE
+276 NLGIPKNE
-284 GLNGTLNVRNEKV
+284 GINGTINVRNEKV
-297 NFFSTVNLSN
+297 NLFGTVNLRN
-307 SENSGSYF
+307 SENSGTFF
-315 SETNYNRQDLTIDEA
+315 SETNYIRQDLTIDET
-330 NDWDYDNKN
+330 NDSDYNNKN

-347 YYFDDKTSLTISG
+347 YYFDDNTSLTISG
-360 FYKKGDDS
+360 FYKKGDES
-368 SYTTNIVNDISE
+368 SFLTNIVNDISR
-380 GTISSTNKR
+380 GSISSTNNR

-395 MDESF
+395 LDESF
-400 EYALDFYKDYNR
+400 EYALDFYKDYDR
-412 EGQTLS
+412 DGQTLS
-418 ARISYEESEDDELR
+418 ARISYEESEDDGLE

-441 LISESIFEKVSN
+441 QISESIFEKVSN
-453 IDFQKRLLGQVDFIY
+453 VDFQKRLLGQVDFVY

-482 SFLERETDY
+482 NFLERKTDY
-491 DVSFLTGNSFIS
+491 NVSFLTGNDFVS
-503 DSGLS
+503 DPGLS
-508 NIFNYKESVNSLYTQ
+508 NIFNYKESVNSVYTQ

-534 FGLRYENSKQEIN
+534 LGLRYENSRQEID
-547 QKTTNQF
+547 QRTTNQF
-554 EIKKYSDLFP
+554 EIKKYSDVFP

-577 LTFGYSKRIRR
+577 LTFGYSKRVRR

-613 DATFTSALELDYLKR
+613 DPTFTTALEIDYLKR
-628 FKKFTLNTSIFYRQ
+628 FKKFTVNTSVFYRQ

-657 VDLIFDSESSAPILQ
+657 IDLIIGNDPDAPLLQ
-672 VPVLDSYPINLS
+672 VPVLESYPINLS
-684 SNKRIGSELS
+684 TNKRIGSELS

-715 IRGQYEDQD
+715 IRGQYEDQN

-737 GFVRLPK
+737 GFFRLPK
-744 EYSLQF
+744 DFSIQF
-750 FGFVRGPSENAFSKR
+750 FGFVRGPSESAFSKN

-771 TGAIQKSILDKKGT
+771 SGAIQKTILEKKGT

-793 FNTSQWRY
+793 FNTSRWKY
-801 ESFQDS
+801 ESFRDS

-833 YKQRRKNIRKDR
+833 YKQRKKNIRR
-845 GDTDQGGGDE
+845 NQGDGDQGGGDE

>member
-1 MISFNKSLCFTIINI
+1 MSFNKSLCFSLIII
-16 KYICATKQNKM
+16 KYICGTKQIKM
-27 NKIYLFLLLTFTSYT
+27 NKVYLFLLLTSFSL
-42 FSQEYTAEQR
+42 FSQQNNGGNFQGYANMN
-52 ASFAKMI
+52 FK
-59 FNVSG
+59 VSG
-64 IVTDSETSEP
+64 LVIDSETSEP
-74 LEYATISLKHKRTP
+74 LEYATISLKAKNNP
-88 DKTFG
+88 DKVFG
-93 GITDENGKFSVDV
+93 GITDENGNFSVDV

-127 LVVRGNT
+127 LLVRGNT

-208 KILINGKPSGLVGL
+208 RILINGKPSGLVGL

-261 LKKQSLLGFNGNFNL
+261 LKKQNLLGFNGNFNV
-276 NLGIPRNE
+276 NLGIPKNE
-284 GLNGTLNVRNEKV
+284 GINGTLNVRNEKL
-297 NFFSTVNLSN
+297 NLFGTVNLSN
-307 SENSGSYF
+307 SENSGTFF
-315 SETNYNRQDLTIDEA
+315 SETNYTRQDLTIEET
-330 NDWDYDNKN
+330 NDSDYENKN

-347 YYFDDKTSLTISG
+347 YYFDDNTSLTISG

-368 SYTTNIVNDISE
+368 SFLTNLVNDISR
-380 GTISSTNKR
+380 GSISSTNNR

-400 EYALDFYKDYNR
+400 EYALDFYKDYDR
-412 EGQTLS
+412 DGQTLS
-418 ARISYEESEDDELR
+418 ARISYEESEDDGIE
-432 DIEDFATFP
+432 DIEDFSTIP
-441 LISESIFEKVSN
+441 LVSESIFEKVSN

-468 PIDKETEFEFGYRG
+468 PIDKNTEFEFGYRG
-482 SFLERETDY
+482 NFLERETDY
-491 DVSFLTGNSFIS
+491 DVSFLSGSDFIS
-503 DSGLS
+503 DPGLS
-508 NIFNYKESVNSLYTQ
+508 NVFNYKESVNSVYTQ

-534 FGLRYENSKQEIN
+534 FGLRYENSRQEID
-547 QKTTNQF
+547 QRTTNQF

-564 TLNLAYEFSNQES
+564 TLNLAYEFSGQES

-588 PRGWDIN
+588 PRGWNIN

-613 DATFTSALELDYLKR
+613 DPTFTTALEVDYLKR
-628 FKKFTLNTSIFYRQ
+628 FDKFTLNTSIFYRQ
-642 SDGNIERIT
+642 SDGNIENIT

-657 VDLIFDSESSAPILQ
+657 VDLIIGSDPNAPLLQ
-672 VPVLDSYPINLS
+672 VPVLESYPINLS
-684 SNKRIGSELS
+684 TNKRIGSELS

-715 IRGQYEDQD
+715 IRGQYEDQN

-737 GFVRLPK
+737 GFIRLPK
-744 EYSLQF
+744 NYSLQF
-750 FGFVRGPSENAFSKR
+750 FGFVRGPSESAFSTR
-765 KAFGFV
+765 EAFGFV

-785 LSLKFSDL
+785 ISLKFSDL
-793 FNTSQWRY
+793 FNTSQFKY
-801 ESFQDS
+801 ESFRDS

-822 LTFSYRFNDNK
+822 LTFSYIFNDNK
-833 YKQRRKNIRKDR
+833 YKQRRKNIRRDR
-845 GDTDQGGGDE
+845 GDSDQGGGDE

>member
-1 MISFNKSLCFTIINI
+1 
-16 KYICATKQNKM
+16 M
-27 NKIYLFLLLTFTSYT
+27 NKVYLFLLLTSFSL
-42 FSQEYTAEQR
+42 FSQQNSGGNFQGYANMN
-52 ASFAKMI
+52 FK
-59 FNVSG
+59 VSG
-64 IVTDSETSEP
+64 LVIDSETSEP
-74 LEYATISLKHKRTP
+74 LEYATISLKAKNNP
-88 DKTFG
+88 DKVFG

-127 LVVRGNT
+127 LLVRGNT

-208 KILINGKPSGLVGL
+208 RILINGKPSGLVGL

-261 LKKQSLLGFNGNFNL
+261 LKKQNLLGFNGNFNV
-276 NLGIPRNE
+276 NLGIPKNE
-284 GLNGTLNVRNEKV
+284 GINGTLNVRNEKL
-297 NFFSTVNLSN
+297 NLFGTVNLSN
-307 SENSGSYF
+307 SENSGTFF
-315 SETNYNRQDLTIDEA
+315 SETNYTRQDLTIEET
-330 NDWDYDNKN
+330 NDSDYENKN

-347 YYFDDKTSLTISG
+347 YYFDDNTSLTISG

-368 SYTTNIVNDISE
+368 SFLTNLVNDISR
-380 GTISSTNKR
+380 GSISSTNNR

-400 EYALDFYKDYNR
+400 EYALDFYKDYDR
-412 EGQTLS
+412 DGQTLS
-418 ARISYEESEDDELR
+418 ARISYEESEDDGIE
-432 DIEDFATFP
+432 DIEDFSTFP
-441 LISESIFEKVSN
+441 IVSESIFEKVSN

-468 PIDKETEFEFGYRG
+468 PIDKNTEFEFGYRG
-482 SFLERETDY
+482 NFLERETDY
-491 DVSFLTGNSFIS
+491 DVSFLSGSDFIS
-503 DSGLS
+503 DPGLS
-508 NIFNYKESVNSLYTQ
+508 NVFNYKESVNSVYTQ

-534 FGLRYENSKQEIN
+534 FGLRYENSKQEID
-547 QKTTNQF
+547 QRTTNQF

-564 TLNLAYEFSNQES
+564 TLNLAYEFSGQES
-577 LTFGYSKRIRR
+577 LTFGYSKRVRR
-588 PRGWDIN
+588 PRGWNIN

-613 DATFTSALELDYLKR
+613 DPTFTTALEVDYLKR
-628 FKKFTLNTSIFYRQ
+628 FDKFTLNTSIFYRQ
-642 SDGNIERIT
+642 SDGNIESIT

-657 VDLIFDSESSAPILQ
+657 VDLIIGSDPNTPLLQ
-672 VPVLDSYPINLS
+672 VPVLESYPINLS
-684 SNKRIGSELS
+684 TNKRIGSELS

-715 IRGQYEDQD
+715 IRGQYEDQN

-737 GFVRLPK
+737 GFIRLPK
-744 EYSLQF
+744 NYSLQF
-750 FGFVRGPSENAFSKR
+750 FGFVRGPSESAFSTR
-765 KAFGFV
+765 EAFGFV

-793 FNTSQWRY
+793 FNTSQWKY
-801 ESFQDS
+801 ESFRDS

-822 LTFSYRFNDNK
+822 LTFSYIFNDNK
-833 YKQRRKNIRKDR
+833 YKQRRKNIRRDR
-845 GDTDQGGGDE
+845 GDSDQGGGDE

>member
-1 MISFNKSLCFTIINI
+1 M
-16 KYICATKQNKM
+16 QNLTR
-27 NKIYLFLLLTFTSYT
+27 LFIFLFSSIL
-42 FSQEYTAEQR
+42 FSQQPSNSNFQR
-52 ASFAKMI
+52 NASMNFKV
-59 FNVSG
+59 FG
-64 IVTDSETSEP
+64 IISDSETGEP
-74 LEYATISLKHKRTP
+74 LEYATISIKSKNNP
-88 DKTFG
+88 EKIFG
-93 GITDENGKFSVDV
+93 GLTDENGKFSVDV
-106 NPGMYD
+106 NPGLYE
-112 LTIDYISFISYSNQN
+112 LKIDYISFISYSNEN
-127 LVVRGNT
+127 LIIRGNT

-140 LDLDVSVLDEVEVRA
+140 LVLDVSMLDEVEVRA
-155 ERTQVEIRLDKKIY
+155 ERTQVEIRLDRKIY

-195 FDGNISLRGNSNV
+195 FDGNISLRGNNNV
-208 KILINGKPSGLVGL
+208 RILINGKPSGLVGL

-297 NFFSTVNLSN
+297 NLFSTVNLSN

-315 SETNYNRQDLTIDEA
+315 SETNYSRQDLTIDES
-330 NDWDYDNKN
+330 NDWDYNNKN

-347 YYFDDKTSLTISG
+347 YYFDDKTSLTLSG

-368 SYTTNIVNDISE
+368 SYATNIVNDISK
-380 GTISSTNKR
+380 GSISSTNKR

-400 EYALDFYKDYNR
+400 EYALDFYKDYDR
-412 EGQTLS
+412 DGQTLS
-418 ARISYEESEDDELR
+418 ARISYEESEDDELE
-432 DIEDFATFP
+432 DIEDFASFP

-564 TLNLAYEFSNQES
+564 TLNLAYEFSSQES

-613 DATFTSALELDYLKR
+613 NPTFTTALELDYLKR

-657 VDLIFDSESSAPILQ
+657 VDLIVDSDSNAPILQ

-684 SNKRIGSELS
+684 NNKRIGSELS

-715 IRGQYEDQD
+715 IRGQYEDQN
-724 FDSDDTNWSTRFN
+724 FDSDNTNWSSRFN
-737 GFVRLPK
+737 GFIRLPK
-744 EYSLQF
+744 DFSIQF

-771 TGAIQKSILDKKGT
+771 TGAIQKSLLNKKGT

-793 FNTSQWRY
+793 FNTSKSKSETFR
-801 ESFQDS
+801 DT
-807 FYRKGEGRWREPTYV
+807 FYRKSEGRWRMPTYV

-833 YKQRRKNIRKDR
+833 YKQRKKNIRR
-845 GDTDQGGGDE
+845 NQGDFDQGGGEE

>member
-1 MISFNKSLCFTIINI
+1 MKNLFK
-16 KYICATKQNKM
+16 
-27 NKIYLFLLLTFTSYT
+27 LFLILFSASL
-42 FSQEYTAEQR
+42 FSQQTGGGSYEQYQN
-52 ASFAKMI
+52 MV

-64 IVTDSETSEP
+64 LVSDSDTDEP
-74 LEYATISLKHKRTP
+74 LEYATISLKNKRTP
-88 DKTFG
+88 DKVFG
-93 GITDENGKFSVDV
+93 GITGTDGKFSVEV
-106 NPGMYD
+106 PPGIYEVV
-112 LTIDYISFISYSNQN
+112 IDYISFESYSNSN
-127 LVVRGNT
+127 LIVRGNT
-134 DIGNIP
+134 DIGKISLNI
-140 LDLDVSVLDEVEVRA
+140 DVSVLDEVEVRA

-208 KILINGKPSGLVGL
+208 RILINGKPSGLVGL

-261 LKKQSLLGFNGNFNL
+261 LKKQNLLGFNGNFNV

-297 NFFSTVNLSN
+297 NLFGTVNLSN
-307 SENSGSYF
+307 SENSGTFF
-315 SETNYNRQDLTIDEA
+315 SETNYTRQDLTIEEA
-330 NDWDYDNKN
+330 NDSDYNNKN

-347 YYFDDKTSLTISG
+347 YYFDDNTSLTISG
-360 FYKKGDDS
+360 YYKKGDDS
-368 SYTTNIVNDISE
+368 SFLTNIVNDISR
-380 GTISSTNKR
+380 GSISSTNKR

-400 EYALDFYKDYNR
+400 EYALDFYKDYDR
-412 EGQTLS
+412 DGQTLS
-418 ARISYEESEDDELR
+418 ARISYEESEDDGLE
-432 DIEDFATFP
+432 DIEDFSTFP

-453 IDFQKRLLGQVDFIY
+453 IDFQKRFLAQIDYVQ
-468 PIDKETEFEFGYRG
+468 PIDDNTEFELGYRG
-482 SFLERETDY
+482 NFVERETDY
-491 DVSFLTGNSFIS
+491 DVSFLNNGNYVS

-508 NIFNYKESVNSLYTQ
+508 NVFNYKEAVNSIYTQ
-523 FGKKFDKLSAL
+523 FGKKLDKFSFLL
-534 FGLRYENSKQEIN
+534 GLRYENSRQEIN
-547 QKTTNQF
+547 QKTTKEF
-554 EIKKYSDLFP
+554 EIKKYSDVFP
-564 TLNLAYEFSNQES
+564 TLNLAYEFSSQET
-577 LTFGYSKRIRR
+577 LTFGYSKRVRR
-588 PRGWDIN
+588 PRGWNIN

-613 DATFTSALELDYLKR
+613 DPTFTTALEVDYLKR

-642 SDGNIERIT
+642 SDGNIESIT

-657 VDLIFDSESSAPILQ
+657 VDLIVGNDSSAPILQ
-672 VPVLDSYPINLS
+672 VPVLESYPINLS
-684 SNKRIGSELS
+684 NNKRIGSELS

-715 IRGQYEDQD
+715 IRGQFEDQN

-737 GFVRLPK
+737 GFFRLPK

-750 FGFVRGPSENAFSKR
+750 FGFVRGPSESAFSKR

-771 TGAIQKSILDKKGT
+771 TGAIQKSLLDKKGT

-833 YKQRRKNIRKDR
+833 YKQRRKNIRRNQEDS
-845 GDTDQGGGDE
+845 DQGGGEE